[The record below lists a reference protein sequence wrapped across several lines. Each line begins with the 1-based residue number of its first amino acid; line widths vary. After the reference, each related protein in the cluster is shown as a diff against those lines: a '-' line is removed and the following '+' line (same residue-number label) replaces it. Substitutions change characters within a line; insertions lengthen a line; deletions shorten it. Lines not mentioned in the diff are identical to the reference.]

1 MVLNTLIAQ
10 QANTI
15 KFLKEQEALLL
26 DEIETLKIN
35 DMGKIDKIEMVLLK
49 EENVTLGKEQLI
61 DENPSPI

>member
-49 EENVTLGKEQLI
+49 EENVTLGKEQLV